1 MLDGYSIFYDEDDK
15 YFNIIKDEIQGGKL
29 IMAYV
34 EGEKG
39 LYIQKLMDKSND
51 EFDKGDYEKSVS
63 LLEEAWEELPS
74 NKVIYDESYS
84 LVIKRIWELG

>member
-1 MLDGYSIFYDEDDK
+1 
-15 YFNIIKDEIQGGKL
+15 
-29 IMAYV
+29 MAYV

-39 LYIQKLMDKSND
+39 VYIQKLMDKSND

-63 LLEEAWEELPS
+63 LLEEAWDELPS